1 MLELTNLTVRYG
13 QHLALDSVSLNLN
26 KGETVVILGANGA
39 GKSSMLK
46 SIAGMVPSDTGSAI
60 TLHGSTLVGR
70 PAHEVTELGIALVPE
85 GRGIFGAMTVDENLR
100 LGANPVRAR
109 AEENDRKDFVFELFP
124 KLKERARQYANTM
137 SGGEQQMIAV
147 GRALMS
153 NPDYLML
160 DEPSLGLAPIVVS
173 SLFKSLERI
182 QATGVGLLIVEQ
194 NVKLSLAIADRGYL
208 LEAGR
213 ITGQGPAQDLLNDNS
228 VQQAYLG
235 AIKN

>member
-1 MLELTNLTVRYG
+1 MLELKDLTVRYG
-13 QHLALDSVSLNLN
+13 QHLALESVSLNLR

-39 GKSSMLK
+39 GKSTLLK
-46 SIAGMVPSDTGSAI
+46 SISGMVPSDAGSEV
-60 TLHGSTLVGR
+60 TLNGRSLVGQ
-70 PAHEVTELGIALVPE
+70 PAHEVTEMGIALVPE

-100 LGANPVRAR
+100 LGANPLRAR
-109 AEENDRKDFVFELFP
+109 ADEKDRKDFVFELFP

-137 SGGEQQMIAV
+137 SGGEQQMVAV

-173 SLFKSLERI
+173 ALFKSLEKI
-182 QATGVGLLIVEQ
+182 QTTGVGLLIVEQ

-213 ITGQGPAQDLLNDNS
+213 ITGQGSAQELLHDSS